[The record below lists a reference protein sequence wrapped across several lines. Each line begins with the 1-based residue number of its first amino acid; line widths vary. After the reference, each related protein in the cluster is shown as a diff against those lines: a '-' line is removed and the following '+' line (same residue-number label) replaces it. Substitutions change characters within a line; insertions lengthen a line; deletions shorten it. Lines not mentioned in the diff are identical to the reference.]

1 MSIRE
6 SIAQLIRLGYAFT
19 VWDGTEG
26 DAQIDLKN
34 STSIEEIMECLDAC
48 ESNYMRMK
56 RRSFAPPP
64 AADWKTVADLWI
76 YADLEEGENP
86 ADFYAKDDVV
96 ERHITQAFQPGATL

>member
-6 SIAQLIRLGYAFT
+6 SIAQLISQGYAFT

-48 ESNYMRMK
+48 ESNLLRMK
-56 RRSFAPPP
+56 RRSP
-64 AADWKTVADLWI
+64 AGWESVATLRI
-76 YADLEEGENP
+76 YADLEDGENP
-86 ADFYAKDDVV
+86 AHYGAATDEV
-96 ERHITQAFQPGATL
+96 ERHIAQAFHLGDTL

>member
-34 STSIEEIMECLDAC
+34 SASIEEIMECLDAC
-48 ESNYMRMK
+48 ESNLLRMK
-56 RRSFAPPP
+56 RRSP
-64 AADWKTVADLWI
+64 AGWQSVADLWI

-86 ADFYAKDDVV
+86 ADYSAKDDEV
-96 ERHITQAFQPGATL
+96 ERHITQAFHSGATL